1 MLKSPDPVAKKS
13 TSTSSVSDV
22 ARTSVKQYM
31 QVDASPSHKRKH
43 SAKNSAND
51 EMEMDLGIEEDEGG
65 SDIEGLEADLNMYFG
80 YDEHNIENQS

>member
-1 MLKSPDPVAKKS
+1 MKSPDPVAKKS

-31 QVDASPSHKRKH
+31 QVDASPSHKGKY

-51 EMEMDLGIEEDEGG
+51 ESDLGIEEDEGG

-80 YDEHNIENQS
+80 YDEHEIENQN